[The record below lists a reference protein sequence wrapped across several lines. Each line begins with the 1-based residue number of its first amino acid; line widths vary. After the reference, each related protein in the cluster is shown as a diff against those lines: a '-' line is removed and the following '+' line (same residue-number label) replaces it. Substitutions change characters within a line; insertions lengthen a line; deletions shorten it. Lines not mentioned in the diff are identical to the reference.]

1 MLRLH
6 DTALGTVRELELRDP
21 GKVSIYVCGPTVY
34 GPPHIGHGR
43 NLLVYDV
50 LRRYL
55 EWAGFEV
62 RLVSNITDIDDN
74 IIKRANEE
82 GRSSEDVAV
91 EYEKQWYDAVDALG
105 VQRPHEDPHATD
117 FVDGMIALIEDLFA
131 RGIAYETADGVYF
144 AVEEVDGY
152 GLLAGQ
158 SLDMLRAGE
167 RVDVAEGKQ
176 SPADFALWKKAKPGE
191 PAWPSPWGEGRP
203 GWHTE
208 CVVMSLELLGDGF
221 DLHAGGMDLRFPHHE
236 NERAQAV
243 ALGHTFA
250 RHWMH
255 HAFVETAGEK
265 MSKSLGNFTTLPDLL
280 SRTDPRAYRLV
291 VLQSHY
297 RSPLEVVPKVI
308 EAAERSLERL
318 DDLVRRWEAVGDR
331 RPWPPGERPDPEAL
345 GRFRRHMDDDL
356 ATPAVTALL
365 FDLVTRA
372 NTALGQDDLAT
383 AALLV
388 DALLVVSG
396 ALGLTARAAD
406 TELDE
411 DTRRL
416 VAERDDARAAKDF
429 ARSDAIRDQLVAL
442 GYVVQDTTAGT
453 TVHR

>member
-1 MLRLH
+1 VLRLH

-21 GKVSIYVCGPTVY
+21 GQVSIYVCGPTVY

-55 EWAGFEV
+55 EFSGLDV
-62 RLVSNITDIDDN
+62 RLVSNITDIDDQ
-74 IIKRANEE
+74 IINRANRE
-82 GRSSEDVAV
+82 GRSSEDVAA
-91 EYEKQWYDAVDALG
+91 EFEKAWYDAVDALG
-105 VQRPHEDPHATD
+105 VQRPHQDPHATAY
-117 FVDGMIALIEDLFA
+117 VDGMVALIEDLFA

-144 AVEEVDGY
+144 AVEQVDGY

-158 SLDMLRAGE
+158 SLEMLRAGE
-167 RVDVAEGKQ
+167 RVDVVEGKR

-243 ALGHTFA
+243 ALGQTFA

-255 HAFVETAGEK
+255 HAFVVTAGEK
-265 MSKSLGNFTTLPDLL
+265 MSKSLGNVTNLPDLL
-280 SRTDPRAYRLV
+280 ATTDPRAYRLL

-297 RSPLEVVPKVI
+297 RSPLDVVPEI
-308 EAAERSLERL
+308 LERAERSLERL
-318 DDLVRRWEAVGDR
+318 DELVRRWEALGDR
-331 RPWPPGERPDPEAL
+331 RPWPAGDRPDAEAL
-345 GRFRRHMDDDL
+345 DRFRAHMDDDL
-356 ATPAVTALL
+356 ATPAATALL

-372 NTALGQDDLAT
+372 NAALGRDEVAT
-383 AALLV
+383 AAPLV
-388 DALLVVSG
+388 DAVLVVAG
-396 ALGLTARAAD
+396 ALGLVARAAD
-406 TELDE
+406 TELDD

-416 VAERDDARAAKDF
+416 VAERDEARAAKDF
-429 ARSDAIRDQLVAL
+429 ARSDAIRDRLTAL
-442 GYVVQDTTAGT
+442 GWVVQDTPAGT

>member
-6 DTALGTVRELELRDP
+6 DTATGSVRELELRDP
-21 GKVSIYVCGPTVY
+21 GQVSIYVCGPTVY

-55 EWAGFEV
+55 EFSGLDV

-74 IIKRANEE
+74 IIKKANEE
-82 GRSSEDVAV
+82 GRSSDEVAV

-105 VQRPHEDPHATD
+105 VQRPHEDPHATAY
-117 FVDGMIALIEDLFA
+117 VDGMIALIEELFA
-131 RGIAYETADGVYF
+131 RDIAYQAPDGVYF
-144 AVEEVDGY
+144 AVEGVDGY
-152 GLLAGQ
+152 GVLAGQ
-158 SLDMLRAGE
+158 SLEMLRAGE
-167 RVDVAEGKQ
+167 RVDVVEGKR

-280 SRTDPRAYRLV
+280 ARTDPRAYRLL

-297 RSPLEVVPKVI
+297 RSPLEVVPAVI
-308 EAAERSLERL
+308 EAAERSLDRL
-318 DDLVRRWEAVGDR
+318 DELVRRWEAQGDR
-331 RPWPPGERPDPEAL
+331 RPWPPGARPDPEAL
-345 GRFRRHMDDDL
+345 ERFRRHMDDDL

-365 FDLVTRA
+365 FELVTRA
-372 NTALGQDDLAT
+372 NSALGQDDLA
-383 AALLV
+383 AAAPLV
-388 DALLVVSG
+388 DAVLVVAG
-396 ALGLTARAAD
+396 ALGLVARAAD
-406 TELDE
+406 TELDD

-416 VAERDDARAAKDF
+416 VAERDEARAARDF
-429 ARSDAIRDQLVAL
+429 ARSDAIREQLTAL
-442 GYVVQDTTAGT
+442 GWVVQDTPAGT